1 MITGR
6 TELLKALGVS
16 RSNLGLGIALGVSVQ
31 ENLVMSAMGILGS
44 GGAPAVALPQLAHIA
59 FDLDADTLTGAEN
72 SGVASCTESINGL
85 VFAQATGAKQPLQIN
100 NVLGSGHKAMLFNGT
115 SSSLVA
121 TGTGSV
127 LDSVLQ
133 SRKHTT
139 ILVCAP
145 VSNKTNGCVINWDG
159 YVLRA
164 DGAALG
170 IYANAAPT
178 ASRGFNVIGVSSCPA
193 ASSLTT
199 LDTQR
204 EFLNGTI
211 YKQGSSLTTGTTA
224 DFTIGGISASSLYS
238 NIYVMRAI
246 TWDVELTPLEIIQA
260 TKYLYL
266 RYGQP
271 LPWATSTYF
280 PFLDGNS
287 LVACHGITNI
297 ADKVAYKVAAALG
310 LTWGQWTT
318 IAQVGATT
326 AKLGSSQVLNGW
338 TGIGAELSL
347 PMKVFFLEYYNSRL
361 VAPAT
366 LQAQMNAYC
375 AAVRAIPNCKLAL
388 GTSLSSA
395 NDPETNRNTF
405 DAYYDANFSAHCD
418 AYVPEHLNTFI
429 GLEGPDSVDGNSYYN
444 NSATYYADIA
454 HLNSAGASIFAPDIV
469 AGFNAIA

>member
-1 MITGR
+1 MAKLFYGSQR
-6 TELLKALGVS
+6 S
-16 RSNLGLGIALGVSVQ
+16 RIMFGGSY
-31 ENLVMSAMGILGS
+31 GS
-44 GGAPAVALPQLAHIA
+44 GGAPVPPSLPQAAHVI
-59 FDLDADTLTGAEN
+59 FDLDADTLTGADN
-72 SGVASCTESINGL
+72 SAVASITDSINGL

-100 NVLGSGHKAMLFNGT
+100 NVLGSTHKAMLFNGT

-159 YVLRA
+159 YVIRA
-164 DGAALG
+164 DGAGLG

-178 ASRGFNVIGVSSCPA
+178 ASRGFNVIGISSCPA

-199 LDTQR
+199 LNTQR

-211 YKQGSSLTTGTTA
+211 YRQEGDLATGVTA

-246 TWDVELTPLEIIQA
+246 TWDVELTPLEIIKA
-260 TKYLYL
+260 TKYLYQ
-266 RYGQP
+266 RYGQT
-271 LPWATSTYF
+271 LPWATSIYF
-280 PFLDGNS
+280 PILDGNS
-287 LVACHGITNI
+287 LVACHGIAAI
-297 ADKVAYKVAAALG
+297 ADKVGYKVATALG

-318 IAQVGATT
+318 VAQVGATT
-326 AKLGSSQVLNGW
+326 AELGAAPVLNGW
-338 TGIGAELSL
+338 TGIGAELGL

-361 VAPAT
+361 VASAT
-366 LQAQMNAYC
+366 LQSQMNAYC

-405 DAYYDANFSAHCD
+405 DAYYDANYAAHCD
-418 AYVPEHLNTFI
+418 VYVPEHLNTFI
-429 GLEGPDSVDGNSYYN
+429 GLEGPDSVGGNSYYN
-444 NSATYYADIA
+444 NSAAYYADIA
-454 HLNSAGASIFAPDIV
+454 HLNAAGATIFASGIV
-469 AGFNAIA
+469 AGFNALP